1 MQRYLSAVTDN
12 YPQMEQDKEWE
23 RYTTALLGF
32 GIATSCLTFFLWQ
45 QHYGTAKRNEFE
57 YAIQPQFVKLHF
69 CLGSLAS
76 SVAQAL
82 FFV

>member
-23 RYTTALLGF
+23 RYTTALLDWNRDLMF
-32 GIATSCLTFFLWQ
+32 NILSLQ